1 MNTAEIRRKTQV
13 RQPYCNLYAYA
24 ANNPVRYIDPNG
36 RWVQFVI
43 GAVAGGI
50 LGGVAAAIDSYHED
64 GSINWKSVAVS
75 AGGGAVSGLV
85 AATGIG
91 LVGQI
96 LINGAIGGTVYVT
109 GQAFNGKEIALPE
122 LAGAIGY
129 GFLAGFFGGAG
140 AGNSGVNAQM
150 GRMGHRIANAIVHK
164 SGNALRKE
172 LVGAFSYFMKNGGS
186 RACKDTFKAVMRAVI
201 SPLLETASDELKNQ
215 YKKFM
220 KDIDNG
226 EI

>member
-1 MNTAEIRRKTQV
+1 
-13 RQPYCNLYAYA
+13 
-24 ANNPVRYIDPNG
+24 
-36 RWVQFVI
+36 
-43 GAVAGGI
+43 
-50 LGGVAAAIDSYHED
+50 
-64 GSINWKSVAVS
+64 
-75 AGGGAVSGLV
+75 
-85 AATGIG
+85 
-91 LVGQI
+91 
-96 LINGAIGGTVYVT
+96 
-109 GQAFNGKEIALPE
+109 
-122 LAGAIGY
+122 
-129 GFLAGFFGGAG
+129 
-140 AGNSGVNAQM
+140 M

-164 SGNALRKE
+164 SRDALRKE

>member
-1 MNTAEIRRKTQV
+1 LLLHTAEIRRKTQV

-122 LAGAIGY
+122 LAGAIG
-129 GFLAGFFGGAG
+129 
-140 AGNSGVNAQM
+140 
-150 GRMGHRIANAIVHK
+150 
-164 SGNALRKE
+164 
-172 LVGAFSYFMKNGGS
+172 
-186 RACKDTFKAVMRAVI
+186 
-201 SPLLETASDELKNQ
+201 
-215 YKKFM
+215 
-220 KDIDNG
+220 
-226 EI
+226 